1 MRNATSNFSD
11 EPIKSSHEI
20 AICTTIKTGKN
31 TWLIK
36 ILYKYG
42 KKKTRTSCHN
52 NCAYRHFIIKSTS
65 KFCPK
70 FSIFFCSMGKL
81 LVLIRWC
88 NLGVVGLPSTL
99 YSFVSEI
106 SSPSRTCH
114 IFQNNYQQLPLQF
127 CKVKTSSWFRLSVFG
142 AQLYIGVLHKIN

>member
-42 KKKTRTSCHN
+42 KKKQEPLVT
-52 NCAYRHFIIKSTS
+52 IIVHT
-65 KFCPK
+65 
-70 FSIFFCSMGKL
+70 G
-81 LVLIRWC
+81 
-88 NLGVVGLPSTL
+88 TL
-99 YSFVSEI
+99 
-106 SSPSRTCH
+106 
-114 IFQNNYQQLPLQF
+114 
-127 CKVKTSSWFRLSVFG
+127 
-142 AQLYIGVLHKIN
+142 

>member
-1 MRNATSNFSD
+1 MQLAISQTSPLKALMKLQSARQL
-11 EPIKSSHEI
+11 K
-20 AICTTIKTGKN
+20 
-31 TWLIK
+31 LVK
-36 ILYKYG
+36 ILDSLKYYTSMG
-42 KKKTRTSCHN
+42 KKTRTSCHN

-65 KFCPK
+65 NFCPK

-81 LVLIRWC
+81 LVLIWWC

-99 YSFVSEI
+99 YSFVSER